1 MCFVEI
7 NVCIKCI
14 SLKNL
19 FWGGVGGIL
28 KGLIEGLVINV
39 LNSYI

>member
-19 FWGGVGGIL
+19 FWGGGGRNF
-28 KGLIEGLVINV
+28 KGVD
-39 LNSYI
+39 